1 MCHGSVRFDVNR
13 SAFAFCMLHPN
24 VGQALTIAYLDNC
37 IPAGIDEQAPF
48 VQYMY
53 ALFISTSH
61 LFCLGYGLASMPGTY
76 TEMWVTLVSMIIG
89 SVLFLMVV
97 GTLPTAVLESEVAA
111 AAQELD
117 GDNVP
122 LPSARY
128 VVQLI
133 VLCESVRCV
142 VSTTCGHA
150 TDGHAAIQFK
160 PRVASACDACK

>member
-1 MCHGSVRFDVNR
+1 M
-13 SAFAFCMLHPN
+13 
-24 VGQALTIAYLDNC
+24 
-37 IPAGIDEQAPF
+37 
-48 VQYMY
+48 QYMY

-133 VLCESVRCV
+133 ALS
-142 VSTTCGHA
+142 
-150 TDGHAAIQFK
+150 HAA
-160 PRVASACDACK
+160 